1 MFFLDISS
9 WETDLHDPIS
19 HGKASFKVENVF
31 SSKSHLDQDINEEH
45 FILKCD
51 IFIFRTRDNESN
63 LLIQV
68 KELQVELERQRVELE
83 KADNLPDKTS
93 NSEVIN
99 LRRDI
104 LKSVNA
110 KDEILDREYQLN
122 YKFET

>member
-1 MFFLDISS
+1 M
-9 WETDLHDPIS
+9 
-19 HGKASFKVENVF
+19 
-31 SSKSHLDQDINEEH
+31 
-45 FILKCD
+45 
-51 IFIFRTRDNESN
+51 
-63 LLIQV
+63 
-68 KELQVELERQRVELE
+68 ELE

>member
-1 MFFLDISS
+1 MKK
-9 WETDLHDPIS
+9 LHLQKKMYLAVNHS
-19 HGKASFKVENVF
+19 H
-31 SSKSHLDQDINEEH
+31 QDINEEH

-51 IFIFRTRDNESN
+51 TFFFRTRDNESN

>member
-1 MFFLDISS
+1 MRILDSNNL
-9 WETDLHDPIS
+9 ENLR
-19 HGKASFKVENVF
+19 FKFVVELVLSIQYF
-31 SSKSHLDQDINEEH
+31 ILH

-51 IFIFRTRDNESN
+51 TFFFRTRDNESN

-99 LRRDI
+99 LKNI
-104 LKSVNA
+104 QICSKSTV
-110 KDEILDREYQLN
+110 E
-122 YKFET
+122 

>member
-1 MFFLDISS
+1 MISMKKEHYIVIYRNVTHVFF
-9 WETDLHDPIS
+9 
-19 HGKASFKVENVF
+19 
-31 SSKSHLDQDINEEH
+31 
-45 FILKCD
+45 
-51 IFIFRTRDNESN
+51 FRTRDNESN

>member
-1 MFFLDISS
+1 
-9 WETDLHDPIS
+9 
-19 HGKASFKVENVF
+19 
-31 SSKSHLDQDINEEH
+31 
-45 FILKCD
+45 
-51 IFIFRTRDNESN
+51 
-63 LLIQV
+63 LIQV

-110 KDEILDREYQLN
+110 Q
-122 YKFET
+122 KFKNKKYTL